1 MLSLL
6 LNVIGLCIQKLGQ
19 PGHLLS
25 SEFEISILLGAVV
38 CQKGSM
44 GERGNKCS
52 NFNNKDL
59 IKFFKHAMQ
68 SLALP
73 EKEELKC
80 SPVAEWFPDLCVTIC
95 LWQPGSGGVHP
106 GSQLGAW
113 WHCPGDRSMVC
124 TLALPLPSREASL
137 WPPEPMPNGFIFVYP
152 EFYSCWLISLS
163 CPRNLAASLFVPTIA
178 TLS

>member
-44 GERGNKCS
+44 GERGNKRS

-80 SPVAEWFPDLCVTIC
+80 SPVAEWSLTCASPSVCDNLA
-95 LWQPGSGGVHP
+95 PGESTQDHSWGPGGTA
-106 GSQLGAW
+106 QETGAW
-113 WHCPGDRSMVC
+113 CAPLLSRCLRERPRCGLQSRCPTV
-124 TLALPLPSREASL
+124 L
-137 WPPEPMPNGFIFVYP
+137 Y
-152 EFYSCWLISLS
+152 
-163 CPRNLAASLFVPTIA
+163 LFTQSSTVVD
-178 TLS
+178 